1 MTEDPLRRGSH
12 RLEAENRALLCAVD
26 EASLLHALDAAI
38 HEAEDYIVD
47 VIAEDYADAEDID
60 EAGEDVID
68 WELAALREID
78 GRPQAA
84 CLVAVEL
91 YRDEDEESSVGT
103 TGGCCWCFIEL
114 AQRPWRGVQLTAAR
128 SWLAIERRGPVPWT
142 TAPSAEPGP
151 ATATLG
157 QRTTR
162 EPIPPRSAAGHFRV
176 ACERRH

>member
-12 RLEAENRALLCAVD
+12 RHQAEKSALLCAVD
-26 EASLLHALDAAI
+26 EASLLRALDAAI
-38 HEAEDYIVD
+38 HEAEDDIVD
-47 VIAEDYADAEDID
+47 VIAEDYADDEDID
-60 EAGEDVID
+60 EVGEDVID

-78 GRPQAA
+78 GRLQAA

-103 TGGCCWCFIEL
+103 TGGSCWCFIEL
-114 AQRPWRGVQLTAAR
+114 AQRPWRGAQLTAAR

-151 ATATLG
+151 AAATRG
-157 QRTTR
+157 QRTAR
-162 EPIPPRSAAGHFRV
+162 EPVPLGSAAGHFKSRV
-176 ACERRH
+176 